1 MHFLAL
7 NSEREVKAT
16 TALKKHFIGEVT
28 SETDIPEQPIRAA
41 LVVGTSYFF
50 GALVPV
56 VPVVF
61 GAQDVGF
68 SILTAGI
75 VIVLVSMILAFLSG
89 MSVLRRITLNLA
101 IVSVAVITTY
111 LIGLLAKTVWGISV

>member
-1 MHFLAL
+1 M
-7 NSEREVKAT
+7 S
-16 TALKKHFIGEVT
+16 
-28 SETDIPEQPIRAA
+28 EQPIRAA

-61 GAQDVGF
+61 GAQDVGL

-75 VIVLVSMILAFLSG
+75 VIVLVSMILASYP
-89 MSVLRRITLNLA
+89 A
-101 IVSVAVITTY
+101 
-111 LIGLLAKTVWGISV
+111 